1 MPGEDIFLEE
11 GQNEGPKKEER
22 VLGAASYI
30 PLIGLAT
37 PSLVGVEHTPFT
49 LLHFIQ

>member
-1 MPGEDIFLEE
+1 MPTEDIFLEE
-11 GQNEGPKKEER
+11 GQKEGPKKEER

-30 PLIGLAT
+30 PFIGMAT
-37 PSLVGVEHTPFT
+37 PTLVSATHTPFT